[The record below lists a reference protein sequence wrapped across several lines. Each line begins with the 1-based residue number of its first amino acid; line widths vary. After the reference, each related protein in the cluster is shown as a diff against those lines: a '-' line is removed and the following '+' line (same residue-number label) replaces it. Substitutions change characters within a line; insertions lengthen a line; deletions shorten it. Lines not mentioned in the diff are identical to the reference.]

1 MHRKLWHKM
10 KERGLDRSLIEIK
23 KGDVVA
29 MVNCLNML
37 KEQQLAYIINRLSL
51 SMVRGTSG
59 HKLKKETLRSSHS
72 CSLQVVAGYCSSI
85 YREHSTKNNNFV
97 MWLSENFAPMHI
109 SIPYNRKI
117 DKQLRRSL
125 DEYFQT
131 FLTFG
136 LMLNLDER

>member
-59 HKLKKETLRSSHS
+59 HKLKKLFEVLTLVLCRWSP
-72 CSLQVVAGYCSSI
+72 AI
-85 YREHSTKNNNFV
+85 
-97 MWLSENFAPMHI
+97 A
-109 SIPYNRKI
+109 
-117 DKQLRRSL
+117 RRSTVNTRQKTIIL
-125 DEYFQT
+125 SC
-131 FLTFG
+131 G
-136 LMLNLDER
+136 